1 MDELESRLAKL
12 EARVDAGFEAI
23 KGNFRITDSREH
35 AIAEALND
43 LNARVAVLELNADG
57 TIPQDD

>member
-1 MDELESRLAKL
+1 MDDEEFKKL
-12 EARVDAGFEAI
+12 KERVEHGFECI
-23 KGNFRITDSREH
+23 KENFRITDSREH

-57 TIPQDD
+57 AIPQDE